1 MAPSTSTLRPL
12 STLLYLALVLGV
24 GFVAYGQHKLGE
36 RLDALEEDRSLA
48 AVDALPEGVSNGGP
62 TTQGAP
68 ALQGNLGHQVHRIET
83 LVEGLTSRVAEAERA
98 LAEAPKAASG
108 EGASQPIA
116 AVVEDPLFERA
127 VEDVALALADDVRF
141 RAKLGLRGSPSL
153 PKKPAFHQLAGA
165 LDLDADQEEKLRGD
179 LMGMKEEAF
188 ALLSEERD
196 DGIVPM
202 EEIQKAEALPEH
214 DPERAQI
221 FMSLF
226 TKKIPGSDE
235 TYMQRLVTLTGEL
248 RKRVGG
254 YLSNQQRDVW
264 NALDV
269 DLLGVEME

>member
-1 MAPSTSTLRPL
+1 MAPSTSTVRPL

-36 RLDALEEDRSLA
+36 RLDALEEDRSLSGGA
-48 AVDALPEGVSNGGP
+48 AFSAGALGADTETRDAPG
-62 TTQGAP
+62 
-68 ALQGNLGHQVHRIET
+68 LQGNLGHQMQRIET
-83 LVEGLTSRVAEAERA
+83 LVEELNTRVAGTERT
-98 LAEAPKAASG
+98 LAEAPKATSG
-108 EGASQPIA
+108 GGEAQPIT
-116 AVVEDPLFERA
+116 AVVADPLFERA

-221 FMSLF
+221 FMGLF

-235 TYMQRLVTLTGEL
+235 TYMERLVTLTGEL

-264 NALDV
+264 NALDI